1 MARFGLSALRSL
13 LGRGGNRT
21 PWQPPEASWSRRFG
35 LGWESPYTVR
45 YASNLDDGPDHG
57 MPLGGFGAGCL
68 GRSPSGALN
77 LWNLDGGEHWFGSIP
92 DCQFALWEQQGE
104 DVRAHALATAP
115 DRDDTDPSGG
125 TPLSAWQWYPAS
137 TQGRSTGTYAARY
150 PLSWT
155 HHEDVYRAG
164 VLCEAFSPILPGDY
178 QRTSYPVA
186 VFRWQFSNPTDQPLE
201 LSLMLCWRNTVGWFT
216 NTDAAAEVHFLSLI
230 HI

>member
-1 MARFGLSALRSL
+1 MAPFGLSALRSL
-13 LGRGGNRT
+13 LGRGVNNT

-68 GRSPSGALN
+68 GRSPSGAFN

-155 HHEDVYRAG
+155 HYEDVYRAG
-164 VLCEAFSPILPGDY
+164 VPV
-178 QRTSYPVA
+178 SYTHLRA
-186 VFRWQFSNPTDQPLE
+186 HET
-201 LSLMLCWRNTVGWFT
+201 
-216 NTDAAAEVHFLSLI
+216 
-230 HI
+230 